1 MRILFVSPL
10 PLDPPDEGVKTHLRG
25 VLAGLCRHHEVSV
38 IGFFHSP
45 RQAGAWRETGRTLG
59 CEILGSLPLARGF
72 ALRFAQLRALG
83 SGRPPA
89 FAYYQHRAYRTL
101 LRRALEAKPDWV
113 IFGQYGVAPIEPMA
127 LVNTG
132 TRTMLLPVDSYQM
145 YYRRV
150 AERTSSIGERLTA
163 GYLAWSFERLER
175 EWRRHFDVIA
185 PVAGEDAEWL
195 ERAGERTEGRAR
207 ISVLPVAAEA
217 SPFRAR
223 RGKRIGLIG
232 AFQLAVAE
240 QGARAVLAGWKEA
253 AIEGELIV
261 WGRRASAG
269 LRQAVHAAG
278 GEYVEW
284 VPDFH
289 KFLDTLDLVI
299 YPQRAAAGVQTKVQQ
314 AMALGIPVIA
324 HPEVLAGIGARQGR
338 EAFGALTPEEFRE
351 TARALLADPE
361 RREDVGR
368 AAREWIAS
376 RFAPSRIEQTL
387 EMLLGG
393 PSIQR
398 AGGGRA
404 A

>member
-1 MRILFVSPL
+1 MKILFVSPL
-10 PLDPPDEGVKTHLRG
+10 PLDPADDGVKTHLRG
-25 VLAGLCRHHEVSV
+25 VLAGLCQRHEVSV

-45 RQAGAWRETGRTLG
+45 RQAGAWRETGQALG
-59 CEILGSLPLARGF
+59 CEILGALPLAGGF
-72 ALRFAQLRALG
+72 ALRFAQLRAIG
-83 SGRPPA
+83 FGRPPA

-101 LRRALEAKPDWV
+101 LRRALEAKPDWI
-113 IFGQYGVAPIEPMA
+113 IFGQYGVAPAEMA
-127 LVNTG
+127 AEFG
-132 TRTMLLPVDSYQM
+132 RAKAATRTMLLPVDSYQM

-150 AERTSSIGERLTA
+150 AVRTSSIEERLTA

-175 EWRRHFDVIA
+175 DWRRGFDVIA
-185 PVAGEDAEWL
+185 PVAAEDAAWL
-195 ERAGERTEGRAR
+195 GRAEGRAW

-217 SPFRAR
+217 RPFRAR

-240 QGARAVLAGWKEA
+240 QGARAVLAGWKETA
-253 AIEGELIV
+253 MEGELIV
-261 WGRRASAG
+261 WGRQASAG
-269 LRQAVHAAG
+269 LRQAVRAAG

-284 VPDFH
+284 VPGFH
-289 KFLDTLDLVI
+289 EFLDTLDLVI

-324 HPEVLAGIGARQGR
+324 HPEVLAGIGARHGR

-361 RREDVGR
+361 RREEVGR
-368 AAREWIAS
+368 AAHEWIAS
-376 RFAPSRIEQTL
+376 RFAPSRNEQTL
-387 EMLLGG
+387 EMLLGAPG
-393 PSIQR
+393 MP
-398 AGGGRA
+398 AAGGRA

>member
-1 MRILFVSPL
+1 MKILFVSPL
-10 PLDPPDEGVKTHLRG
+10 PLDPADDGVKTHLRG
-25 VLAGLCRHHEVSV
+25 VLAGLCRRHEVSV
-38 IGFFHSP
+38 IGFFHAP
-45 RQAGAWRETGRTLG
+45 HQASAWRETGRALG
-59 CEILGSLPLARGF
+59 CEILGSLPLAGGWR
-72 ALRFAQLRALG
+72 LRFAQLRAMG
-83 SGRPPA
+83 SGQPPA

-113 IFGQYGVAPIEPMA
+113 IFGQYGVASTEPA
-127 LVNTG
+127 VGVAKAG

-175 EWRRHFDVIA
+175 EWRRGFDVIA
-185 PVAGEDAEWL
+185 PVAPEDAASL
-195 ERAGERTEGRAR
+195 ERAAGRAR

-217 SPFRAR
+217 RPVRAR

-253 AIEGELIV
+253 TIQGELIV
-261 WGRRASAG
+261 WGRRASAR
-269 LRQAVHAAG
+269 LRQAAVAAG
-278 GEYVEW
+278 GEYVDW

-289 KFLDTLDLVI
+289 TFLDTLDLVI

-324 HPEVLAGIGARQGR
+324 HPEVLAGIGARHGR

-361 RREDVGR
+361 RSEEVGR
-368 AAREWIAS
+368 AAHEWIAS
-376 RFAPSRIEQTL
+376 RFTPSRNEQTL

-393 PSIQR
+393 PGMPAAS
-398 AGGGRA
+398 GRA